1 MILPSIMLSRG
12 HRVWTHKALGAVF
25 QCLFQNLMML
35 HSTLEYTEVKDSQ
48 IQMKQ
53 KPAECRLLFS
63 ECSQAS
69 DSNLD
74 FPSCLCQKENTTEFM
89 RIQKNR
95 QEHLPLDA
103 ALFSADKHVQGDK
116 GWVDVLLTHTSSWKS
131 KWILKTEKKKKTH
144 KSLSVFYSPH
154 LYAAFLRVFIVCA
167 YAGLQSLK

>member
-131 KWILKTEKKKKTH
+131 KWILKTEKKNSTNLCQF
-144 KSLSVFYSPH
+144 SIPH
-154 LYAAFLRVFIVCA
+154 IYMQPF
-167 YAGLQSLK
+167 